1 MYKKQSYNTKARK
14 YILEYL
20 KEHKDVTV
28 SAADIIMHLKSL
40 DITVDQ
46 ATVYRCLNRLVGD
59 ETVSYT
65 HLDVYKRQ
73 PFIPFLPSAPFNADR
88 SYRLSQTASPL
99 YRHCS

>member
-40 DITVDQ
+40 DIKVAQ
-46 ATVYRCLNRLVGD
+46 ATV
-59 ETVSYT
+59 
-65 HLDVYKRQ
+65 
-73 PFIPFLPSAPFNADR
+73 
-88 SYRLSQTASPL
+88 
-99 YRHCS
+99 